1 DLREGVHTLPVLYAF
16 REEGADA
23 DRLRELLAGPVTEDA
38 LVEEALE
45 LLERSPGMVKAKA
58 KLGEY
63 AVSAKAQLAELPQ
76 GPANEALVRLVDYTI
91 ERVG

>member
-1 DLREGVHTLPVLYAF
+1 
-16 REEGADA
+16 
-23 DRLRELLAGPVTEDA
+23 
-38 LVEEALE
+38 
-45 LLERSPGMVKAKA
+45 MVKAKA